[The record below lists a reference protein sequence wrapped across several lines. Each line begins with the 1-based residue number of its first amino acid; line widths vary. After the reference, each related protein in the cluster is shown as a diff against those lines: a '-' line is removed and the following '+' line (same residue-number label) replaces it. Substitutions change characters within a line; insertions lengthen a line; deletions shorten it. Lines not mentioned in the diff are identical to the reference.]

1 MTPTDSPRELPIAA
15 NSIVVATDGSDDA
28 DRAVHWAA
36 EQAFLERRPLT
47 VVATVHG
54 PDAPGAAWSGIGAA
68 YSFDAEQAL
77 ASARAVAQ
85 EAADV
90 AHHLHPGVDVAI
102 HARIGDPRHV
112 LVEISRDVSMIVM
125 GSRGR
130 GLVRSKVLG
139 SVSAAVS
146 RDAGCPV
153 VVCRPH
159 RHPDQAKLGILVGA
173 DGTAE
178 SLPVV
183 EFAFQQASLRD
194 LPLTV
199 VHAVWD
205 EIGAAH
211 GPVMVSPRETGLD
224 EYRVLL
230 GESVAGISSKFPE
243 VPVDLRLARGMAED
257 CLSDTSPMWNLIVVG
272 RHPVDSLL
280 RLVTGAVATSVVE
293 RSHTTVA
300 VVPQADAPAES

>member
-1 MTPTDSPRELPIAA
+1 LPQRH
-15 NSIVVATDGSDDA
+15 G
-28 DRAVHWAA
+28 DRA
-36 EQAFLERRPLT
+36 Q
-47 VVATVHG
+47 
-54 PDAPGAAWSGIGAA
+54 
-68 YSFDAEQAL
+68 Q
-77 ASARAVAQ
+77 
-85 EAADV
+85 
-90 AHHLHPGVDVAI
+90 
-102 HARIGDPRHV
+102 
-112 LVEISRDVSMIVM
+112 
-125 GSRGR
+125 
-130 GLVRSKVLG
+130 
-139 SVSAAVS
+139 
-146 RDAGCPV
+146 
-153 VVCRPH
+153 
-159 RHPDQAKLGILVGA
+159 GILVGA
-173 DGTAE
+173 DGTPE
-178 SLPVV
+178 SLPVI
-183 EFAFQQASLRD
+183 EFAFQQASLTG

-205 EIGAAH
+205 EIGAVH

-257 CLSDTSPMWNLIVVG
+257 CLSDTSAVWDLIVVG

>member
-1 MTPTDSPRELPIAA
+1 MTTTEPTIDPG
-15 NSIVVATDGSDDA
+15 SIVVATDGSDDA

-47 VVATVHG
+47 VVTTVHG
-54 PDAPGAAWSGIGAA
+54 PEVPTATWSGLGAA
-68 YSFDAEQAL
+68 YAYDPQHML
-77 ASARAVAQ
+77 DSARALAR

-90 AHHLHPGVDVAI
+90 ALHVHPGLDVETV
-102 HARIGDPRHV
+102 ARIGDPRHV
-112 LVEISRDVSMIVM
+112 LVEISRDVPMIVL

-130 GLVRSKVLG
+130 GVLRSKLLG

-159 RHPDQAKLGILVGA
+159 RHGEPAQHGILVGA
-173 DGTAE
+173 DGTPE
-178 SLPVV
+178 SLPVL
-183 EFAFQQASLRD
+183 EFAFQQASLTD

-205 EIGAAH
+205 EVGAVH

-243 VPVDLRLARGMAED
+243 VSLDLRLARGMAED
-257 CLSDTSPMWNLIVVG
+257 CLSDTSTMWNLIVVG

-280 RLVTGAVATSVVE
+280 RLVTGAVASSVVE

-300 VVPQADAPAES
+300 VVPQADPPAES

>member
-1 MTPTDSPRELPIAA
+1 MTTTDPTREHTIAA
-15 NSIVVATDGSDDA
+15 DSIVVATDGSDDA

-47 VVATVHG
+47 VVSTVHG
-54 PDAPGAAWSGIGAA
+54 PEVPSAGWGGMGGYTYDPT
-68 YSFDAEQAL
+68 QML

-90 AHHLHPGVDVAI
+90 AHHLHPGLTVAVD
-102 HARIGDPRHV
+102 ARIGDPRQI
-112 LVEISRDVSMIVM
+112 LVEISRDVHMVVM

-130 GLVRSKVLG
+130 GSLRSKLLG

-153 VVCRPH
+153 VVCRPQ
-159 RHPDQAKLGILVGA
+159 RHEERARQGILVGA

-178 SLPVV
+178 SLPVI
-183 EFAFQQASLRD
+183 EFAFQQASLMD

-224 EYRVLL
+224 EYRLLL

-243 VPVDLRLARGMAED
+243 VEVDLRLARGMAED